1 MELDKERWKI
11 GMNFT
16 MYFLAFFLATFVH
29 LKDTS
34 LGQVVGNG
42 MDLDV
47 NKFFPHLLENSMHAV
62 NPLAASSGGLGKEC
76 IGTGSSFYGNIPM
89 GNPMQTG
96 FIANEQCPCQFHIN
110 SLGCYVCSCNSD
122 SPRTNLMIPTPN
134 APGLNMQFQ
143 YPNGQEYVTKRHT
156 ENMSS
161 EKVKATLLPT
171 TKIQSNTN
179 LLTTSKR
186 EHGDVIQSTT
196 SLLKKI
202 NSTTKIIDRDGTK
215 SDVRSTVIAPT
226 MELGNI
232 SRSNSD
238 KAANVSSFPE
248 KYMAIF
254 VGLGIVLCLFFILVV
269 IFVLKW
275 RSTTKELRRQQSELY
290 FVEKIN
296 RQSSV
301 VSELTLELER
311 EKRTSLYSVVEY
323 DYESTSPKLDFLLTP
338 TAPPLTPGQKQQTA
352 FRYPTDDSKHDYLE
366 LI

>member
-11 GMNFT
+11 GMNLT
-16 MYFLAFFLATFVH
+16 MYFLAVFLTIFVH
-29 LKDTS
+29 LKETS
-34 LGQVVGNG
+34 FGQVVGNG

-62 NPLAASSGGLGKEC
+62 NPMVANSGGLGKEC
-76 IGTGSSFYGNIPM
+76 LGTGNSFYGNIPM

-96 FIANEQCPCQFHIN
+96 FIANEHCPCQIHIN

-122 SPRTNLMIPTPN
+122 SPQTNLKIPTPN
-134 APGLNMQFQ
+134 TPGLNMQFQ
-143 YPNGQEYVTKRHT
+143 YPNGQEYITMRPTK
-156 ENMSS
+156 NIGL
-161 EKVKATLLPT
+161 EKAKATLLPT
-171 TKIQSNTN
+171 TRNQPNTYIS
-179 LLTTSKR
+179 TTSKTDQ
-186 EHGDVIQSTT
+186 GDVIRSTT
-196 SLLKKI
+196 SLLKTL
-202 NSTTKIIDRDGTK
+202 NSTTEIIYKDGTK
-215 SDVRSTVIAPT
+215 SVIRYAEITST
-226 MELGNI
+226 MGLGNL
-232 SRSNSD
+232 SRSSLD
-238 KAANVSSFPE
+238 KVANETSFPE
-248 KYMAIF
+248 RYMAIF
-254 VGLGIVLCLFFILVV
+254 VGLGTVLCLFLVLVV
-269 IFVLKW
+269 IFVFKW

-301 VSELTLELER
+301 VSELTLQLER

-323 DYESTSPKLDFLLTP
+323 DMESTSPKLDVLLTP